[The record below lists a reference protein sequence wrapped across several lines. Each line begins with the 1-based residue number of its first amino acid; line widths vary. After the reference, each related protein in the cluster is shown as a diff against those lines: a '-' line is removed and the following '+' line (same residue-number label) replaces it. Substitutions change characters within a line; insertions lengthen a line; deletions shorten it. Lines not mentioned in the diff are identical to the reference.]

1 MVGADAVGVGPEG
14 RATHLKGDLMYTL
27 RKTLI
32 GAGLVG
38 TTLVGGAVGAAFLT
52 GTANAA
58 ESTTAT
64 ASDSS
69 APAAASDSGKA
80 RPAET
85 PLTGDTAEKVKATAL
100 AAVPDGTID
109 RVETDSDGSPYEAHM
124 TKADG
129 SHVTVKVDANFA
141 VTSID
146 ADSAGKG
153 GKGGGGHGG
162 GSGGPHSANGITE
175 APLTGDAADKAGAAA
190 LAAVPGATVDR
201 AETDAD
207 GAANEVHMTKAD
219 GSHVTVKLDANFNV
233 VSVDNG

>member
-1 MVGADAVGVGPEG
+1 
-14 RATHLKGDLMYTL
+14 MYTL

-32 GAGLVG
+32 SAGLVG
-38 TTLVGGAVGAAFLT
+38 TTFVGGAAGAAFLT
-52 GTANAA
+52 GTANAG

-64 ASDSS
+64 AGASSD
-69 APAAASDSGKA
+69 PGAASDSGAA

-85 PLTGDTAEKVKATAL
+85 LLTGDTAEKVKAAAL
-100 AAVPDGTID
+100 AAVPGGTID
-109 RVETDSDGSPYEAHM
+109 RVENDSDGSPYEAHV

-141 VTSID
+141 VSSID
-146 ADSAGKG
+146 ADGAGMGGHG

-162 GSGGPHSANGITE
+162 GPGGPHSANGITE
-175 APLTGDAADKAGAAA
+175 APLSCDAADKASAAA
-190 LAAVPGATVDR
+190 LAAVPGGTVDR

-219 GSHVTVKLDANFNV
+219 GSHVAVKLDANFDV

>member
-1 MVGADAVGVGPEG
+1 
-14 RATHLKGDLMYTL
+14 MYTL

-32 GAGLVG
+32 SAGLVG
-38 TTLVGGAVGAAFLT
+38 TTLVGGAVGAALLT

-58 ESTTAT
+58 ESTSSTA
-64 ASDSS
+64 ASSAAADSS
-69 APAAASDSGKA
+69 GTTSTSDSGKAA

-85 PLTGDTAEKVKATAL
+85 PLTGDPADKVKAAAL
-100 AAVPDGTID
+100 AAVPGGTVD
-109 RVETDSDGSPYEAHM
+109 RVETDSDGSPYEAHV

-129 SHVTVKVDANFA
+129 SQVTVKVDANYA

-146 ADSAGKG
+146 TDSG
-153 GKGGGGHGG
+153 GKGGRGHGG
-162 GSGGPHSANGITE
+162 GSGGPHTANGITE
-175 APLTGDAADKAGAAA
+175 TPLTGDAADKAKAAA

-219 GSHVTVKLDANFNV
+219 GSHVTVELDANFNV
-233 VSVDNG
+233 TSVGNG